1 MFQSYLKF
9 LQCSLNMSLKFSKL
23 NQTSEY
29 NKNLDI
35 LLISSRVFI
44 KNRNKSFKINN
55 MKNHQKMI
63 AKVTKIIFQLYF
75 KLY

>member
-9 LQCSLNMSLKFSKL
+9 LRCSLNMSLKFSKL

-29 NKNLDI
+29 NNNLDI

-44 KNRNKSFKINN
+44 KNRNKCFKIYN